1 MSFIEQGNLLKLK
14 IFFPFYHVNI
24 PSFLLDDSLL
34 EDDTYHHNIR
44 PLQRM
49 QKMAIC
55 LISFL
60 ILVCIL
66 IKSLFNQFI
75 KA

>member
-1 MSFIEQGNLLKLK
+1 MI
-14 IFFPFYHVNI
+14 I

-60 ILVCIL
+60 ILVCIP
-66 IKSLFNQFI
+66 IKSLFNQVI
-75 KA
+75 KAEGSYKNSIQTLNV